1 MAKKDQLRVTRTG
14 TIINATS
21 KEQEKTVIQA
31 LELVAERIQRNYGV
45 KLSHKKDWLLKD
57 IVGDLRDHFPDEE
70 FFHYFDNTGIR
81 PDGGILCLVG
91 KDEVMYPLLISE
103 VKNQGTNDSRA
114 KEGLAKQAKG
124 NAIERLGKNVIG
136 LRTAFLHESVFPF
149 VCFGYGCDFEEKSS
163 ILDRVVT
170 IAMFGKLNT
179 TYLHATSEGRFNRG
193 SFYFRE
199 SEWSVEEMSSVMY
212 DIAEKTLFYYLS
224 KYGKETFTEKEP
236 TLF

>member
-1 MAKKDQLRVTRTG
+1 MAKKEQLRLTRAG
-14 TIINATS
+14 TVINTTS

-31 LELVAERIQRNYGV
+31 LELVAEKIQSTYGV
-45 KLSHKKDWLLKD
+45 KLEHKKDWLLKD
-57 IVGDLRDHFPDEE
+57 IVADLRTHFPDEE
-70 FFHYFDNTGIR
+70 FFHFFDNTGIR
-81 PDGGILCLVG
+81 PDGGILYLTG
-91 KDEVMYPLLISE
+91 KDGKAYPLLISE
-103 VKNQGTNDSRA
+103 VKNQGTNDSRL
-114 KEGLAKQAKG
+114 KEGLTKQAKG

-149 VCFGYGCDFEEKSS
+149 ICFGYGCDFEDSSS

-179 TYLHATSEGRFNRG
+179 TYLHSTSEGRFNRG

-199 SEWSVEEMSSVMY
+199 HEWSVEEMATIMY
-212 DIAEKTLFYYLS
+212 DIGEKTLFYYFS
-224 KYGKETFTEKEP
+224 KYSKENFTEAES

>member
-1 MAKKDQLRVTRTG
+1 MAKKDQLRLTRAG

-31 LELVAERIQRNYGV
+31 LELVAEKIQGTYGV
-45 KLSHKKDWLLKD
+45 KLEHKKDWLLKD
-57 IVGDLRDHFPDEE
+57 IVADLRTHFPDEE
-70 FFHYFDNTGIR
+70 FFHFFDNTGIR
-81 PDGGILCLVG
+81 PDGGILYLNG
-91 KDEVMYPLLISE
+91 KDGKAYPLLISE
-103 VKNQGTNDSRA
+103 VKNQGTNDSRL
-114 KEGLAKQAKG
+114 KEGLTKQAKG

-149 VCFGYGCDFEEKSS
+149 VCFGYGCDFEDSSS

-179 TYLHATSEGRFNRG
+179 TYLHSTSEGRFNRG

-199 SEWSVEEMSSVMY
+199 REWSVEEMANIMY
-212 DIAEKTLFYYLS
+212 DIAEKTLFYYFS
-224 KYGKETFTEKEP
+224 KYSKENFTEAES

>member
-1 MAKKDQLRVTRTG
+1 MAKKDQLRGLRTG

-31 LELVAERIQRNYGV
+31 LELVAEKLQQTHGV
-45 KLSHKKDWLLKD
+45 KLDHKKDWLLKD
-57 IVGDLRDHFPDEE
+57 IVADLRTHFPEEE
-70 FFHYFDNTGIR
+70 FFHFFDNTGIR
-81 PDGGILCLVG
+81 PDGGILCLIGEGG
-91 KDEVMYPLLISE
+91 KEYPLLISE
-103 VKNQGTNDSRA
+103 VKNQGTNDSRLQ
-114 KEGLAKQAKG
+114 EGLKKQAKG

-136 LRTAFLHESVFPF
+136 LRTAFLHETVFPF
-149 VCFGYGCDFEEKSS
+149 VCFGYGCDFEESSS

-179 TYLHATSEGRFNRG
+179 TYLHSTSEGRFNRG

-199 SEWSVEEMSSVMY
+199 PEWSVEEMANIMY
-212 DIAEKTLFYYLS
+212 DIAEKTLYYYFS
-224 KYGKETFTEKEP
+224 KYGKESFTEVDS